1 MKVVPDMLAVGFRTT
16 GEPEVLEILDLPEPT
31 CGPGELRI
39 RVHAA
44 AVNPTDIARRDGTR
58 FSRSA
63 PDSPQV
69 PGMDAAGLLAEIG
82 PDTETD
88 LAVGENVIAVVV
100 PSGVHGAYAEEVVVP
115 AESVVR
121 APAGTSHAEAST
133 LPMNG
138 LTAQLALDT
147 LGLAP
152 GSVLAVTG
160 GAGALGGYTI
170 QLAKQAGLRVVADAA
185 EQDEA
190 LIAELGADLIL
201 PRGEGFAE
209 RVREHFPDGAHGA
222 VDAAMLHQGLA
233 PALADGATIITI
245 RGYQEPGERGLSFQP
260 VWVPQYAGAHAKLD
274 ELREL
279 AQQQKLTL
287 RVADTLPKEQAAR
300 AHRRLEGGGVRGR
313 IVLEF

>member
-1 MKVVPDMLAVGFRTT
+1 MPGMKAVGFTSP
-16 GEPEVLEILDLPEPT
+16 GAPEVLEVLDLPRPT
-31 CGPGELRI
+31 CGPGELRV

-44 AVNPTDIARRDGTR
+44 AVNPTDVARRDGTGLG
-58 FSRSA
+58 RSA
-63 PDSPQV
+63 PAPPHV
-69 PGMDAAGLLAEIG
+69 PGMDAAGVLAEIG
-82 PDTETD
+82 PNTETD
-88 LAVGENVIAVVV
+88 LTVGENVIAVVV
-100 PSGVHGAYAEEVVVP
+100 PSGAHGAYAEEIVVP

-121 APAGTSHAEAST
+121 APEGTSHSAAST

-170 QLAKQAGLRVVADAA
+170 ELAKQAGLNVVADAA

-190 LIAELGADLIL
+190 LLAKLGADLIL
-201 PRGEGFAE
+201 PRGEGFAQ
-209 RVREHFPDGAHGA
+209 RLREHYPNGADGA
-222 VDAAMLHQGLA
+222 VDGAMLHQSLA
-233 PALADGATIITI
+233 PALADEATIITI
-245 RGYQEPGERGLSFQP
+245 RGYQEPGERGISFQP
-260 VWVPQYAGAHAKLD
+260 VWVPQYARAHAKLD

-279 AQQQKLTL
+279 VDQQKLTL
-287 RVADTLPKEQAAR
+287 RVADTIPAEEAAQ

-313 IVLEF
+313 IVLQF